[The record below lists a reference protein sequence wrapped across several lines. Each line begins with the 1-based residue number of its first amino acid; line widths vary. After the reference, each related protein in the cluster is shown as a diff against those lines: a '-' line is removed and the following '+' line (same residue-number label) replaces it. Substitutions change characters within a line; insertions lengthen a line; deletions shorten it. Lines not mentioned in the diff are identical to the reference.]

1 MQHIPEAG
9 EATERATDDAN
20 LQEPKEK
27 AACHPKGSRNGGSVY
42 EESVRGHLRGGKCR
56 GGPGCGG
63 LSVP

>member
-27 AACHPKGSRNGGSVY
+27 ATGHSEGSWNGGS
-42 EESVRGHLRGGKCR
+42 L
-56 GGPGCGG
+56 
-63 LSVP
+63 